1 VGEEVKVAM
10 EFSLQ
15 VDKYNV
21 EHMDAHIVLV
31 EKYD

>member
-1 VGEEVKVAM
+1 VEEVKVAM
-10 EFSLQ
+10 EFSLL
-15 VDKYNV
+15 VDKYSV